1 MRLRALLWLALLVAA
16 AARADTVKRTG
27 LDMVLLVDRSGSISP
42 AGRRLE
48 NELVDLTMSIL
59 ARSTREERVQHRVA
73 VVSFGNAARI
83 DLPLSAV
90 DQPALQT
97 IRAKLAAAE
106 SRRSLGNTNFP
117 AACDAAAAMFTAA
130 DGRRRSILLVTDGRA
145 YVPGITRDEIV
156 RRMQRIVS
164 SKLPPPTTVDLLIL
178 GSGRD
183 AAPWRHLSGV
193 HVRVARGRTE
203 ALAALHRN
211 VGDLL
216 GTPGQQLE
224 LRGALDTIELPP
236 YLDLVV
242 FDIIRDPTASEVSLF
257 APGARQPL
265 EGHGPGVEEVRLGDA
280 FFTLAVQR
288 PAAGVWTFRKANADS
303 RVRVLMQQFF
313 PRGMLVGPDPRS
325 HLLHQ
330 ERVTVAYRLVD
341 ADGATLQELEAYP
354 LSVDLMLARP
364 DGRRIALPMKRAS
377 LSGVYRAAA
386 PAECDVAGR
395 YWTEV
400 VVNAWA
406 GGRAVRVFEDRWSGF
421 SVLAAPAVDCR
432 LNELTAGDRVRI
444 DCGDTGAAALPPALR
459 MAVHRGGRRVAPD
472 LRLEYRGGGIFEGIL
487 PAGMAAGTYALQTIS
502 EPSTPYL
509 RVLPARVTLVRP
521 ERPRPA
527 AAVVVAAAVVLFAL
541 LVLLPLR
548 RWYVARR
555 QTRIA

>member
-1 MRLRALLWLALLVAA
+1 MRLRLLWLALLVAA
-16 AARADTVKRTG
+16 AARAETVERAG

-42 AGRRLE
+42 AHRRLE
-48 NELVDLTMSIL
+48 NELVDLTLSML
-59 ARSTREERVQHRVA
+59 ARSAREERVQHRVA
-73 VVSFGNAARI
+73 VVSFGDAARI

-90 DQPALQT
+90 DQPTLQT
-97 IRAKLAAAE
+97 IRARLAAAD

-117 AACDAAAAMFTAA
+117 AACDAAAAMVTA

-145 YVPGITRDEIV
+145 YVPGIARDEIV

-164 SKLPPPTTVDLLIL
+164 SKLQPPTTVDLLIL

-203 ALAALHRN
+203 ALAALYRN

-216 GTPGQQLE
+216 GAPGQQLE

-242 FDIIRDPTASEVSLF
+242 FDIIRDPTAGSEVSLF

-265 EGHGPGVEEVRLGDA
+265 EGHEPGVEEVRLGDA
-280 FFTLAVQR
+280 FFTLAVRR
-288 PAAGVWTFRKANADS
+288 PAAGVWTFRKATADA

-325 HLLHQ
+325 PLPHP

-341 ADGATLQELEAYP
+341 ADGATLQELDAYP

-364 DGRRIALPMKRAS
+364 DGRRIALPMKRAT
-377 LSGVYRAAA
+377 LSSVYRAAA

-400 VVNAWA
+400 VVNARA

-432 LNELTAGDRVRI
+432 LNALAPGDRVRI
-444 DCGDTGAAALPPALR
+444 DCGDASPAALPPALR
-459 MAVHRGGRRVAPD
+459 MAVHRGGRRVVPD

-487 PAGMAAGTYALQTIS
+487 PAGMSGGTYALHTIAA
-502 EPSTPYL
+502 PSTPYL
-509 RVLPARVTLVRP
+509 HVLPARVTLVRP
-521 ERPRPA
+521 ERPSAA

-541 LVLLPLR
+541 LALLPLR